1 MSKKYILYCLSFFMI
16 LASKTFSNE
25 TIHPDSNSTLDSSSQ
40 LSASNLQSE
49 LIDSEPKSKFGQ
61 VPDSQFQEIPDSTP
75 QLSEPDRA
83 SNQIVKISE
92 PVEISETQE
101 ISDSGRKED
110 SDLASVSGEEESGLI
125 SDENQDN
132 LEDENGSALI
142 TEEKLK
148 EIIEQAKNAPLPQE
162 SVEVKNRDAI
172 FTKKNSF
179 KTNVEIVDEFKDTL
193 DKYNFSNKSND
204 VHVGRI
210 NANEFTS
217 DQLINNSEV
226 GVGISYKE
234 QNDKYKDRATG
245 DGEDWNYTPI
255 YATGKYKISEGEDN
269 TKYLKVNLGYS
280 FKEVSKEE
288 RKDSDDR
295 VQGGIYYGIG
305 GGVDFRDMSV
315 GVMYQVNKD
324 SKEDRNTH
332 KDDSR
337 VTFSVDYKLGM

>member
-1 MSKKYILYCLSFFMI
+1 MSKKYILYCLGFFMI
-16 LASKTFSNE
+16 FASKTFSNE
-25 TIHPDSNSTLDSSSQ
+25 TTHPDTQRKSQTEEATSESKFGVPSQVSNSSQQQSEFIEITDPVSQ
-40 LSASNLQSE
+40 LSESGE
-49 LIDSEPKSKFGQ
+49 
-61 VPDSQFQEIPDSTP
+61 
-75 QLSEPDRA
+75 
-83 SNQIVKISE
+83 
-92 PVEISETQE
+92 
-101 ISDSGRKED
+101 SDSLSLTSVGEND
-110 SDLASVSGEEESGLI
+110 SANV
-125 SDENQDN
+125 ENRSEN
-132 LEDENGSALI
+132 PEDETEIGSDLI
-142 TEEKLK
+142 TEDRLK
-148 EIIEQAKNAPLPQE
+148 EIIEQAKNAPLPE
-162 SVEVKNRDAI
+162 EGVEMKNREPI

-204 VHVGRI
+204 VHVGHI

-234 QNDKYKDRATG
+234 QNERYRNRSTSE
-245 DGEDWNYTPI
+245 EDWNYTPI
-255 YATGKYKISEGEDN
+255 YATGKYKISEGENN

-305 GGVDFRDMSV
+305 GGVDYHDMSV